1 MQSDPSTDTADV
13 TAVFTRIAG
22 TFQVRI
28 IRNRIIAMIGPP
40 GTIAQDAPGSGGNNP
55 GHYQHEQRSDTVQ
68 LVDSIGL
75 PLPQGLITAC

>member
-1 MQSDPSTDTADV
+1 
-13 TAVFTRIAG
+13 
-22 TFQVRI
+22 
-28 IRNRIIAMIGPP
+28 MIGPP